1 MRDLKATASTHFRAL
16 PTPLTT
22 SNQETCEM
30 VKGGGLCSEG
40 KVSAWA
46 GMGIGKGPQNQQL
59 VEKRRETGGRAEA
72 VEGRGTS

>member
-1 MRDLKATASTHFRAL
+1 
-16 PTPLTT
+16 
-22 SNQETCEM
+22 M